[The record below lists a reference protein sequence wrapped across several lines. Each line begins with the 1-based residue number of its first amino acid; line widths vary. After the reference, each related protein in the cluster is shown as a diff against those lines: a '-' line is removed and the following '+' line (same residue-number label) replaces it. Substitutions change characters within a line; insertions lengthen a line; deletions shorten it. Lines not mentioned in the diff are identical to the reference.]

1 MKALRIISII
11 ISVGYILVGFYLFFA
26 NDMEAIFIPII
37 MSIIAGIPLI
47 YLLKDKEKNST
58 LWKVII
64 SIFDAI
70 GIVAFLFI
78 ILSFALL
85 FRPCSGYDCLG
96 QALFPM
102 TSAFAIPMMFVYG
115 YISVDFFKKKDKRR
129 ENDEEEKET
138 E

>member
-37 MSIIAGIPLI
+37 MSTIAGIPLL

-58 LWKVII
+58 LWRVILA
-64 SIFDAI
+64 IFDAI
-70 GIVAFLFI
+70 GIVVFLFI
-78 ILSFALL
+78 ILSFAML
-85 FRPCSGYDCLG
+85 FRPCTGYDCLG

-102 TSAFAIPMMFVYG
+102 TSAFALPMMFVYG
-115 YISVDFFKKKDKRR
+115 YISVDFFKNNDKRR
-129 ENDEEEKET
+129 ENEEEKEK